1 MDNDFPVNVDEIIS
15 VLGTAEVVVFRF
27 AAVRK
32 RLLLD
37 FRSSGSMGPL
47 VALVQ
52 PARSA
57 EERFQ
62 SLKELR
68 PGMPMPERIIAIHW
82 PKLVDRIESSGVWR
96 AIEARVRDAS
106 VSETERMLGDALR
119 ELRQLERREIQNAI
133 RGEGFQ
139 TIWERPS

>member
-37 FRSSGSMGPL
+37 FRSSGSTGPL

-57 EERFQ
+57 EERFK
-62 SLKELR
+62 SLRELR
-68 PGMPMPERIIAIHW
+68 PGMSMPERIIAIHW

-96 AIEARVRDAS
+96 AIETRVRDAGTP
-106 VSETERMLGDALR
+106 ETDRMLGDALR
-119 ELRQLERREIQNAI
+119 ELRQLEWGEIQNAI

-139 TIWERPS
+139 TIWERSS